1 MPVRIYDIAK
11 QVGITSKEVLTKAKD
26 LGITQARVASSS
38 LDKIT
43 AEFLVAQ
50 LAPSKPEEATVEP
63 VAPEPEKP
71 IVIVSAPVEPEVPE
85 PQPEDE
91 AAPGETDEAD
101 ETTAETESGPEA
113 EADVE
118 TASTEPASEE
128 EVATEDAQPEPV
140 VTGPKLGEKIGF
152 IQLPTRPS
160 RPAKPAKPARQART
174 PAKPQKTVAPAAAT
188 TSKFTA
194 PAGAEVITMKAP
206 IVVRELA
213 VKVKRKPFQ
222 LIADLMEIG
231 VFANVNQAID
241 EPVAEQICAKHGFRF
256 EVEKRKQGAGVV
268 KPVKKKVV
276 LDPDDNPKDMV
287 ERPPVVTIMGHVDH
301 GKTTL
306 LDTIRKSRV
315 TAGEAGGITQHI
327 GAYTVEVPDPE
338 KPKTSTRRITFLDT
352 PGHAAFSAMRA
363 RGADVTDIVILIVS
377 ADDGVKPQTIEAL
390 EHANAAGVPVLVA
403 VNKCDHPNANP
414 LQVRTQLQER
424 GVTCEE
430 WGGEVIFQDV
440 SATTGDGIDKLL
452 ELILLQAEIMELKAN
467 PNRRANGNVIE
478 SSIDRAGPTAT
489 FLVRKGTLKVGDA
502 VLCDQHW
509 GKVKALV
516 DATGTRVKTAGP
528 SVAVKIL
535 GLNGVPGAGSEFVV
549 VANEREARVLGEQRQ
564 DKIRTE
570 GHEKRSK
577 VTLENLFST
586 LAAESAKTLKVLIKA
601 DTQGSVEAIVD
612 ALNQIPS
619 EKVNLEVIHRGVGG
633 ISESDI
639 LLATASEAAVI
650 GFHSKP
656 DKGATALARRED
668 IEIKHY
674 TIIYELIDD
683 VHDAMAAMLDP
694 EKKETTLGAAD
705 VKQVFKLSNGGAV
718 AGCIVDNGRITKG
731 PARVLRN
738 RKVIF
743 DGQTKSLRRFQ
754 DEVSEIRSGMECG
767 ILLASFE
774 DFEVGDVIE
783 SYGIEE
789 VAQKL

>member
-11 QVGITSKEVLTKAKD
+11 QAGITSKEVLAKAKD

-43 AEFLVAQ
+43 AEFLVEQ
-50 LAPSKPEEATVEP
+50 LAPSKPEAPRVEP

-71 IVIVSAPVEPEVPE
+71 IVIVSAPEEPEVPE
-85 PQPEDE
+85 APPVEDE
-91 AAPGETDEAD
+91 PAAETSEPDTEVP
-101 ETTAETESGPEA
+101 AETEAAETA
-113 EADVE
+113 EAPVE
-118 TASTEPASEE
+118 TGPAVEEEDSPTEPA
-128 EVATEDAQPEPV
+128 PEPEDS
-140 VTGPKLGEKIGF
+140 GPKLGEKIGF
-152 IQLPTRPS
+152 IQLPTRPT

-174 PAKPQKTVAPAAAT
+174 PARQEKPAAPAAAPA
-188 TSKFTA
+188 TSNFTA
-194 PAGAEVITMKAP
+194 PTGAEVIIMKAP

-222 LIADLMEIG
+222 LIADLMEMG

-241 EPVAEQICAKHGFRF
+241 EPIAEQICAKHGFRF

-268 KPVKKKVV
+268 KPAKKKVE
-276 LDPDDNPKDMV
+276 LDPEDNPEDMV

-306 LDTIRKSRV
+306 LDTIRKARV
-315 TAGEAGGITQHI
+315 VAGEAGGITQHI
-327 GAYTVEVPDPE
+327 GAYTVAVPDPE
-338 KPKTSTRRITFLDT
+338 KPKKSTRNITFLDT

-363 RGADVTDIVILIVS
+363 RGADVTDIIILIVS
-377 ADDGVKPQTIEAL
+377 ADDGVKPQTLEAL
-390 EHANAAGVPVLVA
+390 EHASAAEVPIIVA

-430 WGGEVIFQDV
+430 WGGETIFQDV

-467 PNRRANGNVIE
+467 PNRHASGNVIE
-478 SSIDRAGPTAT
+478 SGIDRAGPTAT
-489 FLVRKGTLKVGDA
+489 FLVRKGNLKVGDA
-502 VLCDQHW
+502 VLCDQYW

-516 DATGTRVKTAGP
+516 DASGARVKSAGP
-528 SVAVKIL
+528 SFAVKIL
-535 GLNGVPGAGSEFVV
+535 GLNGVPAAGAEFVV
-549 VANEREARVLGEQRQ
+549 VANEREARTLGEQRQ
-564 DKIRTE
+564 DAARTDSQD
-570 GHEKRSK
+570 KRSK

-586 LAAESAKTLKVLIKA
+586 LAAESAKTLKLLIKA
-601 DTQGSVEAIVD
+601 DTQGSVEAIID
-612 ALNQIPS
+612 ALKQIPS
-619 EKVNLEVIHRGVGG
+619 DKVNLEIIQRGVGG

-639 LLATASEAAVI
+639 LLATASEATVI

-656 DKGATALARRED
+656 DKGATLLARREG

-674 TIIYELIDD
+674 SIIYELIDD
-683 VHDAMAAMLDP
+683 VHDAMAALLDP

-718 AGCIVDNGRITKG
+718 AGCIVDNGRIVKG

-743 DGQTKSLRRFQ
+743 EGQTKSLRRFQ

-767 ILLASFE
+767 ILLAGFE

-789 VAQKL
+789 VPQKL